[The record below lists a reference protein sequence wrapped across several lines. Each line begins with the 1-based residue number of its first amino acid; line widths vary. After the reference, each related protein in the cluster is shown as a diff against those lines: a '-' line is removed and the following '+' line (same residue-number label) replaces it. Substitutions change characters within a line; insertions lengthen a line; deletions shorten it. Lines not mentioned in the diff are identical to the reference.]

1 MWNSRLGN
9 FKNHFAKLIWNHHLL
24 SPMKFVIQEHHASR
38 LHYDFRL
45 EMDGVAKSWAV
56 PKGMPEKRGEKR
68 LAIQVEDHSVDYM
81 DFEGEI
87 SEGYGAG
94 QVIIW
99 DKGEYQL
106 LKRDEKGI
114 KVKLEG
120 EKVKGTYVLIKFP
133 KAGENAW
140 LLMKSG

>member
-1 MWNSRLGN
+1 
-9 FKNHFAKLIWNHHLL
+9 
-24 SPMKFVIQEHHASR
+24 MKFVVQEHHASR

-56 PKGMPEKRGEKR
+56 PKGMPEKKGEKK
-68 LAIQVEDHSVDYM
+68 LAIQVEDHSVEYM
-81 DFEGEI
+81 NFEGEI

-94 QVIIW
+94 RVKIW
-99 DKGEYQL
+99 DEGEYRL
-106 LKRDEKGI
+106 LKKNEKEI
-114 KVKLEG
+114 KVELKG

-140 LLMKSG
+140 LLMKSR

>member
-1 MWNSRLGN
+1 ME
-9 FKNHFAKLIWNHHLL
+9 LL
-24 SPMKFVIQEHHASR
+24 PSNKFVIQEHHASR

-56 PKGMPEKRGEKR
+56 PKGMPLKKGEKR

-94 QVIIW
+94 KVIIW
-99 DKGEYQL
+99 DRGEYRL
-106 LKRDEKGI
+106 LKRDEKEI
-114 KVKLEG
+114 KVELDG

-140 LLMKSG
+140 LLMKSR

>member
-1 MWNSRLGN
+1 
-9 FKNHFAKLIWNHHLL
+9 
-24 SPMKFVIQEHHASR
+24 MKFVVQEHHASR

-56 PKGMPEKRGEKR
+56 PKGMPLKKGEKR
-68 LAIQVEDHSVDYM
+68 LAIQVEDHSVEYM

-94 QVIIW
+94 KVIIW
-99 DKGEYQL
+99 DKGEYRL
-106 LKRDEKGI
+106 LKRDEKEI
-114 KVKLEG
+114 KVELDG
-120 EKVKGTYVLIKFP
+120 GRVKGVYVLIKFP

-140 LLMKSG
+140 LLMKSR